1 MFGSASINSVS
12 LNGSSSISEQSQ
24 WYELKLT
31 NGRNVC
37 VKLEINK
44 IYAICEHENKRLV
57 FKKSFPFISIE
68 KYRHTSFRLMTEYST
83 LKSKLDARFDVECSL
98 NELMRIL
105 KQDYISFD
113 ESILKAAIVG

>member
-1 MFGSASINSVS
+1 MFGSTSRNLDSIIGNPSM
-12 LNGSSSISEQSQ
+12 SERSQ

-37 VKLEINK
+37 VNLEINK
-44 IYAICEHENKRLV
+44 IYAICEHENKRLA
-57 FKKSFPFISIE
+57 FKKSFPFIGVE

-105 KQDYISFD
+105 KQDYVSFD
-113 ESILKAAIVG
+113 ESILKAAIAG